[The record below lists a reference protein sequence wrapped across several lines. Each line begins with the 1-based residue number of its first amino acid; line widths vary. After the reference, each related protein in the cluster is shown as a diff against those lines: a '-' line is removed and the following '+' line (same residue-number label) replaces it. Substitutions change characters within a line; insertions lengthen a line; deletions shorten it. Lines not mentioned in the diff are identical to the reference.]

1 MDLSTALASIEFFYR
16 RTYWDAPTAITR
28 STPDYTLTYSGVTW
42 LHSINQLWLHHPEAL
57 DNRLLGRAAEFFREY
72 GAEYSV
78 IFAQEAPLQ
87 LARWMSTR
95 HYIERAANPIYALH
109 GLPHPQFVC
118 RDLEVVPVTIDRQ
131 QELLEVLYGT
141 FFMGPEIGRCAVR
154 TEHFSDPSIRHYLA
168 YIHGEVVGCATI
180 LLDNGIAGVWNVGTL
195 RNYRKQG
202 VASALL
208 MHVLAEAI
216 SDGYPD
222 SVLIAS
228 PMGRPLYE
236 EMGYQFV
243 GDALF
248 YGPGE

>member
-1 MDLSTALASIEFFYR
+1 
-16 RTYWDAPTAITR
+16 
-28 STPDYTLTYSGVTW
+28 
-42 LHSINQLWLHHPEAL
+42 L
-57 DNRLLGRAAEFFREY
+57 DNRLLGRTAEFFREY

-78 IFAQEAPLQ
+78 IFAQESSQQ
-87 LARWMSTR
+87 LSRWLGERRYM
-95 HYIERAANPIYALH
+95 ERAANPIYALH
-109 GLPHPQFVC
+109 GLPHPRFVC
-118 RDLEVVPVTIDRQ
+118 NDLDVKLVTIEHQ
-131 QELLEVLYGT
+131 QELLDVLYGT

-154 TEHFSDPSIRHYLA
+154 IEHFSDPSIRHYLA
-168 YIHGEVVGCATI
+168 YVHGDVAGCATI

-195 RNYRKQG
+195 RNYRRKG

-208 MHVLAEAI
+208 VQALTAAI

-248 YGPGE
+248 YGPSE